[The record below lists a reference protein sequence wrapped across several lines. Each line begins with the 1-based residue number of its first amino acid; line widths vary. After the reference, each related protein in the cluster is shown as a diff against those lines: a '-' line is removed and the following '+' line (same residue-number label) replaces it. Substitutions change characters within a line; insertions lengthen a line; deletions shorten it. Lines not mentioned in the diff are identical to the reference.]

1 MVGYAVEVVGR
12 PIPRLAMN
20 IASTE
25 YKIKGYEEV
34 VPLVT
39 REDKNHQNR
48 QGLLFNLGWLP
59 EVVRHPT
66 CRSRIERV
74 DRQQFV
80 GFVSKMSELR
90 NQQCFNGN
98 AYQKGRLFYNNADL
112 QDMGK
117 SSELNNREQASV
129 AVIES
134 LEETGN
140 YDERSSHRRGT
151 DASFTTPYPWAKT
164 EAGALQ
170 LDKMPWD
177 HRNDAQTYL
186 VCSGLGFLLGASVF

>member
-1 MVGYAVEVVGR
+1 
-12 PIPRLAMN
+12 MN

-39 REDKNHQNR
+39 REDKQHQNR

-74 DRQQFV
+74 DRQRFV

-90 NQQCFNGN
+90 N
-98 AYQKGRLFYNNADL
+98 K
-112 QDMGK
+112 
-117 SSELNNREQASV
+117 
-129 AVIES
+129 
-134 LEETGN
+134 
-140 YDERSSHRRGT
+140 
-151 DASFTTPYPWAKT
+151 
-164 EAGALQ
+164 
-170 LDKMPWD
+170 
-177 HRNDAQTYL
+177 
-186 VCSGLGFLLGASVF
+186 